1 METKKGLMFWIGYI
15 LGYFKGRSEGQQDA
29 EHLKEL
35 LETYGAL
42 ESIPTRELSA
52 LKSMSEELVLRQRVK
67 IALFYINDTF
77 KILNYPIPF
86 KTLSILS
93 DWLEFREIDVVMK
106 QRLMSIGN
114 SDSVIFALFQ
124 FINEIDQID
133 ISNIERKLEQRRK
146 GWVWNSF
153 KHNDLLQVV

>member
-52 LKSMSEELVLRQRVK
+52 LKSMSEELVLRHRVK
-67 IALFYINDTF
+67 IALFDSNDTF

-86 KTLSILS
+86 TTISHIA
-93 DWLEFREIDVVMK
+93 DWLEFKVMDTTVYC
-106 QRLMSIGN
+106 RLQSVGKSDAVILALLDFIEEQDDIG
-114 SDSVIFALFQ
+114 VA
-124 FINEIDQID
+124 D
-133 ISNIERKLEQRRK
+133 IQHRLEQKKK
-146 GWVWNSF
+146 GWVYNNF
-153 KHNDLLQVV
+153 KHNGLLMIS

>member
-1 METKKGLMFWIGYI
+1 MEEKKGLVYWFYFV
-15 LGYFKGRSEGQQDA
+15 LGFLRGRDEGKRDA
-29 EHLKEL
+29 MKFNVLMEM
-35 LETYGAL
+35 YGAF
-42 ESIPTRELSA
+42 ESIPTRELQA
-52 LKSMSEELVLRQRVK
+52 LKSVGPTLLAKQRVK
-67 IALFYINDTF
+67 IAMFHINNVF
-77 KILNYPIPF
+77 KVIDYPIPL

-153 KHNDLLQVV
+153 KHNGLLQVV